1 MTLEIITSGK
11 WQTNFCV
18 WMNRLVSTLQALM
31 SAAAG
36 WLVCN
41 HSCRRSVR
49 LTSHYMSDVYA
60 WFGAAYFYSD
70 IWHMYRI
77 HRLKVYNHDQSAPSI
92 GNFAAF
98 CAENRMMMFH
108 HLFLG
113 TFGLLT
119 IVVRSQS
126 IEKLNEKGYLKGD
139 QFHRSILAASSAT
152 VCSGSST

>member
-1 MTLEIITSGK
+1 
-11 WQTNFCV
+11 
-18 WMNRLVSTLQALM
+18 MNRLVSTLQALT

-49 LTSHYMSDVYA
+49 LTSHYMSDCYA
-60 WFGAAYFYSD
+60 WFGAAYFFSD

-77 HRLKVYNHDQSAPSI
+77 HRLKAYKHDQSAPSI
-92 GNFAAF
+92 ENFAAF
-98 CAENRMMMFH
+98 CAENLMMMFH

-119 IVVRSQS
+119 IVVRSHLTEQL
-126 IEKLNEKGYLKGD
+126 KEKGYLKGD
-139 QFHRSILAASSAT
+139 LFYCSIFAASSAT
-152 VCSGSST
+152 VCSGSSI